1 MPKTI
6 ALIPARCGS
15 QSIKMKNVK
24 LFCGKPLIY
33 WNLNALEQAAHVDE
47 VVVATDCDEIAK
59 TVLELGF
66 SKVSIYRRLEENA
79 SSTASTESVMLEFI
93 EKKKVA
99 LDSLF
104 ILVQCTSPFTKA
116 EDFDTAL
123 VNYQK
128 DPADSL
134 LTCASIKR
142 FFWNKD
148 GTPANYDYRNRPRRQ
163 DFDGTLLEN
172 GAFYI
177 NTVEN
182 IVKDKNRLS
191 GKIMVHVMPEYTAL
205 ELDEPDDWMIGEKL
219 MRKHFLPTPSRK
231 AIKLFVS
238 DVDGVLTDA
247 GMYYSQNGDELKKFN
262 THDGKGFE
270 LLRNLGVKTAII
282 TSEDTQIVARRAAK
296 LKVDYLYQGI
306 KEKLGVLNDIC
317 QKEGIGLD
325 EVAYIG
331 DDINDLEPLSNVGLA
346 ACPSNSRPRV
356 KEIPNIIQLD
366 VAGGSGA
373 VRTFVELILER
384 YL

>member
-1 MPKTI
+1 MPRTI

-15 QSIKMKNVK
+15 QSIKMKNIK

-47 VVVATDCDEIAK
+47 VFVATDCDQIAN
-59 TVLELGF
+59 TVLEFGF
-66 SKVSIYRRLEENA
+66 SKVSIYRRQEENA
-79 SSTASTESVMLEFI
+79 TSTASTESVMLELI
-93 EKKKVA
+93 GEKEIA
-99 LDSLF
+99 LNNLF
-104 ILVQCTSPFTKA
+104 VLVQCTSPFTQA

-123 VNYQK
+123 VNYQEST
-128 DPADSL
+128 ADSL

-163 DFDGTLLEN
+163 DFEGTLLEN

-182 IVKDKNRLS
+182 VLKDKNRLS
-191 GKIMVHVMPEYTAL
+191 GEIMVHVMPEYTSL
-205 ELDEPDDWMIGEKL
+205 ELDEPDDWVIGEKL
-219 MRKHFLPTPSRK
+219 MKKYLLPTPSRK

-282 TSEDTQIVARRAAK
+282 TSEDTQIVARRATK

-306 KEKLGVLNDIC
+306 KEKLGVLMDIC
-317 QKEGIGLD
+317 EKEGIGLD

-356 KEIPNIIQLD
+356 KQIPNIIELN
-366 VAGGSGA
+366 VAGGNGA
-373 VRTFVELILER
+373 VRTFVELILDC